1 MLILIANTMES
12 SGFSV
17 LNSFLGNTYKKE
29 DGMEI
34 VGESANLRGSSF

>member
-1 MLILIANTMES
+1 MLAPIANTMES

-17 LNSFLGNTYKKE
+17 LNTFLGDTYKKE

-34 VGESANLRGSSF
+34 VGESANLRGSPF